1 MAIKDLLLLMRFEGR
16 QLTLDAAYLFKKATG
31 RSEEFGRLVLCRCF
45 VLVRMLECL
54 LKQKLFSNLRIFNL
68 EKLCVSYFCVNTHTH
83 THNQS
88 FKCFDKVRCM

>member
-1 MAIKDLLLLMRFEGR
+1 MAVKDLLLLMRFEGR

-68 EKLCVSYFCVNTHTH
+68 EKLRVSYFCVNTHTH

>member
-1 MAIKDLLLLMRFEGR
+1 MAVKDLLLLMRFEGR

-54 LKQKLFSNLRIFNL
+54 LKQKLFSNLRIFNFKKFTL
-68 EKLCVSYFCVNTHTH
+68 VPPYFT
-83 THNQS
+83 S
-88 FKCFDKVRCM
+88 ILSKCFDKVRCM

>member
-1 MAIKDLLLLMRFEGR
+1 MAVKDLLLLMRFEGR

-54 LKQKLFSNLRIFNL
+54 LKQKLFSIG
-68 EKLCVSYFCVNTHTH
+68 CYVYFVNTQTHTH
-83 THNQS
+83 SHSQTLNLS
-88 FKCFDKVRCM
+88 F

>member
-1 MAIKDLLLLMRFEGR
+1 MAVKDLLLLMRFEGR

-54 LKQKLFSNLRIFNL
+54 LKQKLFSNLRIFNFK
-68 EKLCVSYFCVNTHTH
+68 KLRVSYFVLTHTH
-83 THNQS
+83 THTQS